1 MFEIFEEADET
12 ISTPASS
19 QTMSVALP
27 WAPRP
32 AGLDSFKLSGDRGFD
47 PAGFAKSKADLLKYR
62 SAEIKH
68 CRLAMLAAAGWP
80 ISELVDGGL
89 AKTLNL
95 PTELTPDG
103 LAPSL
108 LNGGLLSVSPIYW
121 LAVVAAAAYVEVNG
135 LALKKDAPGDFGFDP
150 LGLYPK
156 NPVEQAERQESE
168 LRHGR
173 TAMLGITGFALQE
186 FVFKSPVTQETPI
199 FFEPI
204 WKFLGDAG
212 FGDLSRGFISY

>member
-1 MFEIFEEADET
+1 MFEIFESADEA
-12 ISTPASS
+12 TPSGG

-32 AGLDSFKLSGDRGFD
+32 SGLDSYKISGDRGFD
-47 PAGFAKSKADLLKYR
+47 PLGFAKTKEDLLKYR

-95 PTELTPDG
+95 PTELTADG

-121 LAVVAAAAYVEVNG
+121 LAVVGAAAFVEVNG

-156 NPVEQAERQESE
+156 DKAEQFLRQESE

-173 TAMLGITGFALQE
+173 TAMLGIVGFAFQE
-186 FVFKSPVTQETPI
+186 FVLKSPVTQETPI

-204 WKFLGDAG
+204 WKVLGDAG
-212 FGDLSRGFISY
+212 FGDLSRGFVSY